1 MLLLYDIGKNDLKHY
16 HTDRQEGGRLKTGGL
31 SGLLIS
37 LTNLDMSLSM
47 IRCITWIPET
57 TVRSIDRRLRKGWL
71 RSWMPFHLLPLVVEH
86 NQACLQWC

>member
-1 MLLLYDIGKNDLKHY
+1 MVNFGQPVNDQFVALEHLD
-16 HTDRQEGGRLKTGGL
+16 DRQEGGRLKTGGL

-57 TVRSIDRRLRKGWL
+57 TVRSIDRRLRKG
-71 RSWMPFHLLPLVVEH
+71 
-86 NQACLQWC
+86 